1 LRAAL
6 ASLKI
11 SYREVVG
18 EAAFYG
24 PKIDLQVKTTLGHVI
39 TVSTIQLDFLLP
51 ERFQLEYKAADGE
64 MKRPILIHAGIIGT
78 FERYMS
84 ILLEQNKGVFPL

>member
-1 LRAAL
+1 
-6 ASLKI
+6 
-11 SYREVVG
+11 VVG

-24 PKIDLQVKTTLGHVI
+24 PKIDLQIKTVLGHVI

-51 ERFQLEYKAADGE
+51 ERFQLTYKDHNGTIA
-64 MKRPILIHAGIIGT
+64 RPILIHAGIIGT

-84 ILLEQNKGVFPL
+84 ILIEQNKGVFPL